1 MSERRTFFADV
12 LLPVPIHQVFTY
24 RVPFELN
31 DSLAFGLRVIVPF
44 GKSKLVTGIV
54 TEIHERIPEVY
65 QAKYIEYVLDEYPI
79 ITKKQFQF
87 WSWISQYY
95 MAPLGD
101 VMNASLPANF
111 KLSSESKIVLHPDF
125 ENNQSLDEREQV
137 IVDSLH
143 ANEQMDLKEISAL
156 LGIKTIQPLIK
167 KLIDKKVVL
176 SMEALN
182 ERFTPKT
189 VLCYTLTETFL
200 DDTLLTSFI
209 SGLERKSSAAKQ
221 IEALL
226 MVMREG
232 NYPNNNIQPVVKK
245 TLLDNGISLSALQT
259 LEKNGVLESLRIEV
273 SRLKGFGQDVKEKKE
288 LTQAQK
294 DALQKV
300 KESQEKNIVTL
311 LHGVTGSGKTELYV
325 ELIEEQLAKGK
336 QVLFLIPEIALTTQ
350 LIDRLSAYFGEQIG
364 VYHSKFNQNER
375 VEIWNTVLA
384 NDPTK
389 FRLIIGARSSIFL
402 PFQELGLIIVDEEH
416 ENTFKQ
422 TDPSPRYN
430 ARDASIVLAHIHNA
444 KVLLGTATPSIESYF
459 NAKSGKYGL
468 VELSE
473 RYLGLQMP
481 EILCANLRLEKK
493 NQSMQSHFSGLLLG
507 NIQEALARDEQVI
520 LFQNR
525 RGYTPMWS
533 CEVCAWTP
541 RCKNCDVSLTYHKQ
555 TNSLKCHYC
564 SHISPPVGSC
574 AACGS
579 NRLKM
584 VGFGTEKIEDELSL
598 LLPNVVIQRL
608 DLDSTRSKNAYE
620 TILNEFENRQI
631 HVLVGTQMIT
641 KGLDFDNVGLVGV
654 LDADM
659 LLNRPDYRAFERA
672 FQLMVQVAGR
682 AGRKNK
688 KGKVIIQTSNPDHWV
703 LERVKEHDFKG
714 FYETEI
720 QERKLFFYPPYYKI
734 IDLTLRNTDELKLNA
749 ASQNLVDKLRPVFKE
764 RVIGPEFPLI
774 KRIQNFYIK
783 EIKIKIEKDAPE
795 RKVKQKI
802 QEIIDLFYA
811 EPSNK
816 STRLSIDV
824 DSY

>member
-1 MSERRTFFADV
+1 MNERKTFFADV

-24 RVPFELN
+24 RIPFELN
-31 DSLAFGLRVIVPF
+31 NQLTFGIRVIVPF
-44 GKSKLVTGIV
+44 GKSKLLTGIV
-54 TEIHERIPEVY
+54 TEIHERIPEAY
-65 QAKYIEYVLDEYPI
+65 QAKYIEHILDECPI

-87 WSWISQYY
+87 WTWISQYY
-95 MAPLGD
+95 MTPLGD

-125 ENNQSLDEREQV
+125 DNDQVLEEREQI
-137 IVDSLH
+137 IVDSLR
-143 ANEQMDLKEISAL
+143 ANEQMDLKELSSI

-167 KLIDKKVVL
+167 KLIDKRIVL
-176 SMEALN
+176 SIEALN
-182 ERFTPKT
+182 ERFSPKT
-189 VLCYTLTETFL
+189 VLCYTLTDSFL
-200 DDTLLTSFI
+200 DGSLLSSFI
-209 SGLERKSSAAKQ
+209 EDLERKATSKKQ

-226 MVMREG
+226 TILSDG
-232 NYPNNNIQPVVKK
+232 NYRENQIEPVLKK
-245 TLLDNGISLSALQT
+245 NLVDKGVSLSALQT
-259 LEKNGVLESLRIEV
+259 LEKNGVLESVRLEV
-273 SRLKGFGQDVKEKKE
+273 SRLKGFGRELKEKKE
-288 LTQAQK
+288 LTNAQK
-294 DALQKV
+294 VALHKI
-300 KESQEKNIVTL
+300 KESQEKHVVTL

-350 LIDRLSAYFGEQIG
+350 LIERLSAYFGDQIG

-384 NDPTK
+384 NDADK

-402 PFQELGLIIVDEEH
+402 PFQDLGLIIVDEEH

-422 TDPSPRYN
+422 IDPSPRYN
-430 ARDASIVLAHIHNA
+430 ARDASIVLAHLHNA
-444 KVLLGTATPSIESYF
+444 KVLLGTATPSLESYY
-459 NAKSGKYGL
+459 NAKEGKYGL

-473 RYLGLQMP
+473 RYLGMQMP
-481 EILCANLRLEKK
+481 EIYCANLRSEKK
-493 NQSMQSHFSGLLLG
+493 NKSMHSHFSGLLIEQ
-507 NIQEALARDEQVI
+507 IQETLSRGEQVI

-533 CEVCAWTP
+533 CEVCSWTP

-555 TNSLKCHYC
+555 TNTLKCHYC
-564 SHISPPVGSC
+564 GHVSPPVGSC
-574 AACGS
+574 GACGS

-584 VGFGTEKIEDELSL
+584 VGFGTEKIEDELGL
-598 LLPNVVIQRL
+598 LLSNAVIQRL

-620 TILNEFENRQI
+620 TILTDFENRQI
-631 HVLVGTQMIT
+631 NILVGTQMIT

-682 AGRKNK
+682 AGRKDK
-688 KGKVIIQTSNPDHWV
+688 KGKVIIQTSNPDQWV

-714 FYETEI
+714 FFETEI
-720 QERKLFFYPPYYKI
+720 QERKLFFYPPFYKMI
-734 IDLTLRNTDELKLNA
+734 HLTLRNTDEMKLNSA
-749 ASQNLVDKLRPVFKE
+749 AQNLADKLRPVFKE
-764 RVIGPEFPLI
+764 RISGPEFPII

-802 QEIIDLFYA
+802 QELIDLFYT
-811 EPSNK
+811 EPANK

-824 DSY
+824 DPY

>member
-1 MSERRTFFADV
+1 MSERKTFFADV

-24 RVPFELN
+24 RIPFELN
-31 DSLAFGLRVIVPF
+31 DQLAFGIRVIVPF
-44 GKSKLVTGIV
+44 GKSKLLTGIV
-54 TEIHERIPEVY
+54 TEIHERIPEAY
-65 QAKYIEYVLDEYPI
+65 QAKYIEHILDEHPI

-87 WSWISQYY
+87 WTWISQYY

-125 ENNQSLDEREQV
+125 ENEQVLDEREQI
-137 IVDSLH
+137 IVDSLR
-143 ANEQMDLKEISAL
+143 ANDQMDLKELSSI

-167 KLIDKKVVL
+167 KLIDKRIVL
-176 SMEALN
+176 SIEALN

-200 DDTLLTSFI
+200 DSTLLSSFI
-209 SGLERKSSAAKQ
+209 EDLERKATAKKQ
-221 IEALL
+221 VEALL
-226 MVMREG
+226 TILSDG
-232 NYPNNNIQPVVKK
+232 NYRENQIEPVLKK
-245 TLLDNGISLSALQT
+245 NLVDKGISLSALQT
-259 LEKNGVLESLRIEV
+259 LEKNGVLESVRFEV
-273 SRLKGFGQDVKEKKE
+273 SRLKGFGRELKEKKE
-288 LTQAQK
+288 LTNAQQ
-294 DALQKV
+294 DALQKIR
-300 KESQEKNIVTL
+300 ESQQNNVVTL

-350 LIDRLSAYFGEQIG
+350 LIERLSAYFGDQIG

-384 NDPTK
+384 NDPNK

-402 PFQELGLIIVDEEH
+402 PFQDLGLIIVDEEH

-422 TDPSPRYN
+422 IDPSPRYN
-430 ARDASIVLAHIHNA
+430 ARDAAIVLAHLHHA
-444 KVLLGTATPSIESYF
+444 KVLLGTATPSLESYQ
-459 NAKSGKYGL
+459 NAKEGKYGL

-481 EILCANLRLEKK
+481 EIWCANLRSEKK
-493 NQSMQSHFSGLLLG
+493 NQSMHSHFSGLLMEQIQDALG
-507 NIQEALARDEQVI
+507 RGEQVI

-533 CEVCAWTP
+533 CEICSWTP

-555 TNSLKCHYC
+555 TNTLKCHYC
-564 SHISPPVGSC
+564 GHISPPVGSC
-574 AACGS
+574 GACGS

-620 TILNEFENRQI
+620 TILNDFENRLI

-714 FYETEI
+714 FYESEI
-720 QERKLFFYPPYYKI
+720 QERKLFFYPPFYKMI
-734 IDLTLRNTDELKLNA
+734 HLTLRNTDEMKLNSSA
-749 ASQNLVDKLRPVFKE
+749 QNLAEKLRPIFKE
-764 RVIGPEFPLI
+764 RVVGPEFPII

-802 QEIIDLFYA
+802 QELIDLFYS
-811 EPSNK
+811 EPLNK

-824 DSY
+824 DPY

>member
-1 MSERRTFFADV
+1 MSERKTFFADV

-54 TEIHERIPEVY
+54 TEIHERIPEAY

-209 SGLERKSSAAKQ
+209 SGLERKSSSAKQ
-221 IEALL
+221 IDALL

-232 NYPNNNIQPVVKK
+232 NYQNNQIQPVLKK

-350 LIDRLSAYFGEQIG
+350 LIDRLSAFFGEQIG

-430 ARDASIVLAHIHNA
+430 ARDASIVLAHLHNA

-481 EILCANLRLEKK
+481 EILCANLRSEKK

-734 IDLTLRNTDELKLNA
+734 IDLTLRNTDELKLNVA
-749 ASQNLVDKLRPVFKE
+749 AQNLVDKLRPVFKE

>member
-1 MSERRTFFADV
+1 MSERKTFFADV

-54 TEIHERIPEVY
+54 TEIHERIPEAY

-209 SGLERKSSAAKQ
+209 SGLERKSSSAKQ
-221 IEALL
+221 IDALL

-232 NYPNNNIQPVVKK
+232 NYQNNQIQPVLKK

-430 ARDASIVLAHIHNA
+430 ARDASIVLAHLHNA

-481 EILCANLRLEKK
+481 EILCANLRSEKK

-620 TILNEFENRQI
+620 SILNDFENRQI
-631 HVLVGTQMIT
+631 NILVGTQMIT

-749 ASQNLVDKLRPVFKE
+749 AAQNLVDKLRPVFKE

>member
-1 MSERRTFFADV
+1 MNERKTFFADV

-24 RVPFELN
+24 RIPFELN
-31 DSLAFGLRVIVPF
+31 DSISFGLRVIVPF
-44 GKSKLVTGIV
+44 GKSKLLTGIV
-54 TEIHERIPEVY
+54 TEVHERIPEAY

-87 WSWISQYY
+87 WTWISNYY

-111 KLSSESKIVLHPDF
+111 KLSSESKIVIHPDF
-125 ENNQSLDEREQV
+125 ENNQKLDEREQL

-143 ANEQMDLKEISAL
+143 ANEQMDLKELSAL

-167 KLIDKKVVL
+167 KLIDKRIVL
-176 SMEALN
+176 SFEALN
-182 ERFTPKT
+182 ERFSPKT
-189 VLCYTLTETFL
+189 VLCYSLTETFQ
-200 DDTLLTSFI
+200 DGSLLTSFI
-209 SGLERKSSAAKQ
+209 ADLERKATAKKQ
-221 IEALL
+221 VDALMML
-226 MVMREG
+226 LKEG
-232 NYPNNNIQPVVKK
+232 NYRENVIQPVLKK
-245 TLLDNGISLSALQT
+245 TLVDLGVSLSALQT
-259 LEKNGVLESLRIEV
+259 LEKNGVIESMRLEV
-273 SRLKGFGQDVKEKKE
+273 SRLKGFGQESKAKKE

-294 DALQKV
+294 DALEKV
-300 KESQEKNIVTL
+300 KESQKKNIVTL

-325 ELIEEQLAKGK
+325 ELIEEQLAEGK

-430 ARDASIVLAHIHNA
+430 ARDASIVLAHLHSA

-459 NAKSGKYGL
+459 NAKCEKYGL

-493 NQSMQSHFSGLLLG
+493 NQSMQSHFSGLLMES
-507 NIQEALARDEQVI
+507 IKEALGRDEQVI

-555 TNSLKCHYC
+555 TNTLKCHYC
-564 SHISPPVGSC
+564 GHISPPVGSC
-574 AACGS
+574 GACGS

-620 TILNEFENRQI
+620 TILNDFENRQI
-631 HVLVGTQMIT
+631 NILVGTQMIT

-703 LERVKEHDFKG
+703 IERVKEHDFQG
-714 FYETEI
+714 FYETEM
-720 QERKLFFYPPYYKI
+720 QERRMFFYPPFYKV
-734 IDLTLRNTDELKLNA
+734 IDLTLRNTDEFKLNSA
-749 ASQNLVDKLRPVFKE
+749 AQNLVDKLRPVFKE
-764 RVIGPEFPLI
+764 RIVGPEFPII

-795 RKVKQKI
+795 KKVKQKI

>member
-1 MSERRTFFADV
+1 MTERKTFFADV

-24 RVPFELN
+24 RIPFELN
-31 DSLAFGLRVIVPF
+31 DSISFGLRVIVPF
-44 GKSKLVTGIV
+44 GKSKLLTGIV
-54 TEIHERIPEVY
+54 TEVHERIPEAY

-87 WSWISQYY
+87 WTWISNYY

-111 KLSSESKIVLHPDF
+111 KLSSESKIVIHPDF
-125 ENNQSLDEREQV
+125 ENNQMLDEREQL

-143 ANEQMDLKEISAL
+143 ANEQMDLKELSAL

-167 KLIDKKVVL
+167 KLIDKRIVL
-176 SMEALN
+176 SFEALN
-182 ERFTPKT
+182 ERFSPKT
-189 VLCYTLTETFL
+189 VLCYSLTETFQ
-200 DDTLLTSFI
+200 DGSLLTSFI
-209 SGLERKSSAAKQ
+209 ADLERKATAKKQ
-221 IEALL
+221 VDALMML
-226 MVMREG
+226 LKEG
-232 NYPNNNIQPVVKK
+232 NYRENVIQPVLKK
-245 TLLDNGISLSALQT
+245 TLVDLGVSLSALQT
-259 LEKNGVLESLRIEV
+259 LEKNGVIESMRLEV
-273 SRLKGFGQDVKEKKE
+273 SRLKGFGQESKAKKE

-294 DALQKV
+294 DALEKV
-300 KESQEKNIVTL
+300 KESQNKNIVTL

-325 ELIEEQLAKGK
+325 ELIEEQLTKGK

-430 ARDASIVLAHIHNA
+430 ARDASIVLAHLHSA

-481 EILCANLRLEKK
+481 EILCANIRSEKK
-493 NQSMQSHFSGLLLG
+493 NQSMQSHFSGLLMES
-507 NIQEALARDEQVI
+507 IKEALGRDEQVI

-555 TNSLKCHYC
+555 TNTLKCHYC
-564 SHISPPVGSC
+564 GHISPPVGSC
-574 AACGS
+574 GACGS

-631 HVLVGTQMIT
+631 NILVGTQMIT

-734 IDLTLRNTDELKLNA
+734 IDLTLRNTDEFKLNSA
-749 ASQNLVDKLRPVFKE
+749 AQNLVDKLRPIFKE
-764 RVIGPEFPLI
+764 RIVGPEFPII

-795 RKVKQKI
+795 KKVKQKI
-802 QEIIDLFYA
+802 QEIIDLFYS

>member
-1 MSERRTFFADV
+1 MSERKTYFADV

-24 RVPFELN
+24 RIPFELN
-31 DSLAFGLRVIVPF
+31 DSLTFGLRVIVPF
-44 GKSKLVTGIV
+44 GKSKLITGIV
-54 TEIHERIPEVY
+54 TEVHERIPEAY
-65 QAKYIEYVLDEYPI
+65 QAKYIEYVLDENPI

-87 WSWISQYY
+87 WTWISQYY

-101 VMNASLPANF
+101 VMNASLPANL
-111 KLSSESKIVLHPDF
+111 KLSSETKIVLHPDF
-125 ENNQSLDEREQV
+125 ENNQVLDEREQMV
-137 IVDSLH
+137 VDSLH
-143 ANEQMDLKEISAL
+143 TNEQMDLKELSTL
-156 LGIKTIQPLIK
+156 LAIKTIQPLIK
-167 KLIDKKVVL
+167 KLIDKQIVL
-176 SMEALN
+176 SFEALN
-182 ERFTPKT
+182 ERFSPKT
-189 VLCYTLTETFL
+189 VLCYSLTETFL
-200 DDTLLTSFI
+200 DGSLLTSFI
-209 SGLERKSSAAKQ
+209 ADLERKSTAKKQ
-221 IEALL
+221 VDALL
-226 MVMREG
+226 LILNEG
-232 NYPNNNIQPVVKK
+232 NYRDNEIQPVLKK
-245 TLLDNGISLSALQT
+245 TIVDQGASLSALQT
-259 LEKNGVLESLRIEV
+259 LEKNGVIESMRIEV
-273 SRLKGFGQDVKEKKE
+273 TRLKGYAQDIKEKKD
-288 LTQAQK
+288 LTEAQK

-300 KESQEKNIVTL
+300 KDSQEKNIVTL

-350 LIDRLSAYFGEQIG
+350 LIERLSAYFGDQIG

-430 ARDASIVLAHIHNA
+430 ARDASIVLAHLHNG

-481 EILCANLRLEKK
+481 EILCANLRSEKK
-493 NQSMQSHFSGLLLG
+493 NQSMQSHFSGLLMQ
-507 NIQEALARDEQVI
+507 NIQDALTRDEQVI

-525 RGYTPMWS
+525 RGYTPLWS

-555 TNSLKCHYC
+555 TNTLKCHYC
-564 SHISPPVGSC
+564 GHITPPVGSC
-574 AACGS
+574 GACGS

-584 VGFGTEKIEDELSL
+584 IGFGTEKIEDELSL
-598 LLPNVVIQRL
+598 LLPNVVIRRL

-631 HVLVGTQMIT
+631 HILVGTQMIT

-703 LERVKEHDFKG
+703 LERVKEHDYSG

-720 QERKLFFYPPYYKI
+720 QERKLFFYPPFYKI
-734 IDLTLRNTDELKLNA
+734 IDLTLRNTDELKVNMA
-749 ASQNLVDKLRPVFKE
+749 AQNMVEKLRPVFKE
-764 RVIGPEFPLI
+764 RVVGPEFPLI

-795 RKVKQKI
+795 RKVKEKL
-802 QEIIDLFYA
+802 QEIITLFYA
-811 EPSNK
+811 DPTNK

>member
-1 MSERRTFFADV
+1 MSERKTFFADV

-54 TEIHERIPEVY
+54 TEIHERIPEAY

-209 SGLERKSSAAKQ
+209 SGLERKSSSAKQ
-221 IEALL
+221 IDALL

-232 NYPNNNIQPVVKK
+232 NYQNNQIQPVLKK

-273 SRLKGFGQDVKEKKE
+273 SRLKGFSQDVKEKKE
-288 LTQAQK
+288 LTHAQK

-389 FRLIIGARSSIFL
+389 FRLIIGARSSVFL

-430 ARDASIVLAHIHNA
+430 ARDASIVLAHLHNA

-481 EILCANLRLEKK
+481 EILCANLRSEKK

-749 ASQNLVDKLRPVFKE
+749 AAQNLVDKLRPVFKE

>member
-1 MSERRTFFADV
+1 MNERKTFFADV

-24 RVPFELN
+24 RIPFELN
-31 DSLAFGLRVIVPF
+31 DSISFGLRVIVPF
-44 GKSKLVTGIV
+44 GKSKLLTGIV
-54 TEIHERIPEVY
+54 TEVHERIPEAY

-87 WSWISQYY
+87 WTWISNYY

-111 KLSSESKIVLHPDF
+111 KLSSESKIVIHPDF
-125 ENNQSLDEREQV
+125 ENNQTLDEREQL

-143 ANEQMDLKEISAL
+143 ANEQMDLKELSAL

-167 KLIDKKVVL
+167 KLIDKRIVL
-176 SMEALN
+176 SFEALN
-182 ERFTPKT
+182 ERFSPKT
-189 VLCYTLTETFL
+189 VLCYSLTETFQ
-200 DDTLLTSFI
+200 DGSLLTSFI
-209 SGLERKSSAAKQ
+209 ADLERKATAKKQ
-221 IEALL
+221 VDALMML
-226 MVMREG
+226 LKEG
-232 NYPNNNIQPVVKK
+232 NYRENVIQPVLKK
-245 TLLDNGISLSALQT
+245 TLVDLGVSLSALQT
-259 LEKNGVLESLRIEV
+259 LEKNGVIESMRHEV
-273 SRLKGFGQDVKEKKE
+273 SRLKGFGQESKAKKE

-294 DALQKV
+294 DALEKV
-300 KESQEKNIVTL
+300 KESQKKNIVTL

-325 ELIEEQLAKGK
+325 ELIEEQLAEGK

-430 ARDASIVLAHIHNA
+430 ARDASIVLAHLHSA

-459 NAKSGKYGL
+459 NAKCEKYGL

-493 NQSMQSHFSGLLLG
+493 NQSMQSHFSGLLMES
-507 NIQEALARDEQVI
+507 IKEALGRDEQVI

-555 TNSLKCHYC
+555 TNTLKCHYC
-564 SHISPPVGSC
+564 GHISPPVGSC
-574 AACGS
+574 GACGS

-620 TILNEFENRQI
+620 TILNDFENRRI
-631 HVLVGTQMIT
+631 NILVGTQMIT

-688 KGKVIIQTSNPDHWV
+688 KGKVIIQTSNPDQWV
-703 LERVKEHDFKG
+703 LERVKEHDFQG
-714 FYETEI
+714 FYETEM
-720 QERKLFFYPPYYKI
+720 QERRMFFYPPFYKV
-734 IDLTLRNTDELKLNA
+734 IDLTLRNTDEFKLNSA
-749 ASQNLVDKLRPVFKE
+749 AQNLVDKLRPVFKE
-764 RVIGPEFPLI
+764 RIVGPEFPII

-795 RKVKQKI
+795 KKVKQKI

>member
-1 MSERRTFFADV
+1 MNERKTFFADV

-24 RVPFELN
+24 RIPFELN

-54 TEIHERIPEVY
+54 TEIHERIPEAY

-87 WSWISQYY
+87 WTWISQYY

-111 KLSSESKIVLHPDF
+111 KLSSETKIVLHPDF
-125 ENNQSLDEREQV
+125 ENNQVLDEREQLV
-137 IVDSLH
+137 VDSLR
-143 ANEQMDLKEISAL
+143 ANEQMDLKELSTL
-156 LGIKTIQPLIK
+156 LAIKTIQPLIK
-167 KLIDKKVVL
+167 KLIDKRIVL
-176 SMEALN
+176 SFEALN
-182 ERFTPKT
+182 ERFSPKT

-200 DDTLLTSFI
+200 DGSLLTNFI
-209 SGLERKSSAAKQ
+209 ADLERKSTAKKQ
-221 IEALL
+221 VDALL
-226 MVMREG
+226 LILNEG
-232 NYPNNNIQPVVKK
+232 NYRDNEIQPVLKK
-245 TLLDNGISLSALQT
+245 TLVDQGASISALQT
-259 LEKNGVLESLRIEV
+259 LEKNGVIESLRIEV
-273 SRLKGFGQDVKEKKE
+273 TRLKGFGQDIKDKKD
-288 LTQAQK
+288 LTEAQK

-300 KESQEKNIVTL
+300 KDSQEKNIVTL

-336 QVLFLIPEIALTTQ
+336 QVHFLIPEIALTTQ
-350 LIDRLSAYFGEQIG
+350 LIERLSAYFGDQIG

-430 ARDASIVLAHIHNA
+430 ARDASIVLAHLHNA

-481 EILCANLRLEKK
+481 EILCANLRSEKK
-493 NQSMQSHFSGLLLG
+493 NHSMQSHFSGLLME
-507 NIQEALARDEQVI
+507 NIKEALARDEQVI

-555 TNSLKCHYC
+555 TNTLKCHYC
-564 SHISPPVGSC
+564 GHITPPVGSC
-574 AACGS
+574 GACGS

-631 HVLVGTQMIT
+631 NILVGTQMIT

-703 LERVKEHDFKG
+703 LERVKEHDYSG

-720 QERKLFFYPPYYKI
+720 QERKLFFYPPFYKI
-734 IDLTLRNTDELKLNA
+734 IDLTLRNTDELKLNIA
-749 ASQNLVDKLRPVFKE
+749 AQNLVEKLRPVFKE
-764 RVIGPEFPLI
+764 RVVGPEFPLI

-795 RKVKQKI
+795 RKVKQKL

-811 EPSNK
+811 DPANK

>member
-1 MSERRTFFADV
+1 MSERKTFFADV

-44 GKSKLVTGIV
+44 GKSKLLTGIV
-54 TEIHERIPEVY
+54 TEVHERIPETY
-65 QAKYIEYVLDEYPI
+65 QAKYIEHVLDEFPI
-79 ITKKQFQF
+79 ITTKQFQF
-87 WSWISQYY
+87 WRWISQYY

-111 KLSSESKIVLHPDF
+111 KLSSESKIVLHPDI
-125 ENNQSLDEREQV
+125 EINQTLDEREQLV
-137 IVDSLH
+137 VDSLH

-176 SMEALN
+176 SIEALN
-182 ERFTPKT
+182 ERYTPKT
-189 VLCYTLTETFL
+189 VLCYTLTNTFL
-200 DDTLLTSFI
+200 DDSLLTSFI
-209 SGLERKSSAAKQ
+209 GGLERKSSAAKQ
-221 IEALL
+221 IDALL

-232 NYPNNNIQPVVKK
+232 NYHNNHIQPVSKK
-245 TLLDNGISLSALQT
+245 ILLDNGISLSALHT
-259 LEKNGVLESLRIEV
+259 LEKNGVLETHRIEV
-273 SRLKGFGQDVKEKKE
+273 SRLKGFGEEQKEKKE
-288 LTQAQK
+288 LSIAQK
-294 DALQKV
+294 VALDGIRLSFDSK
-300 KESQEKNIVTL
+300 KVTL

-325 ELIEEQLAKGK
+325 ELIEEQLSKGK

-350 LIDRLSAYFGEQIG
+350 LIERLSAFFGQQIG

-384 NDPTK
+384 NDPSK

-430 ARDASIVLAHIHNA
+430 ARDASIVLAHLHNA

-459 NAKSGKYGL
+459 NAKAEKYGL
-468 VELSE
+468 VELNE
-473 RYLGLQMP
+473 RFMGMQMP
-481 EILCANLRLEKK
+481 EILCANLRAEKK
-493 NQSMQSHFSGLLLG
+493 NQSMQSHFSGLLLK
-507 NIQEALARDEQVI
+507 NIQDTLSMGEQVI

-533 CEVCAWTP
+533 CEICAWTP

-584 VGFGTEKIEDELSL
+584 IGFGTEKIEDELSL
-598 LLPNVVIQRL
+598 LLPNVVIKRL

-620 TILNEFENRQI
+620 SILNDFENRQI
-631 HVLVGTQMIT
+631 HILVGTQMIT

-654 LDADM
+654 LDSDM

-672 FQLMVQVAGR
+672 FQLIVQVAGR
-682 AGRKNK
+682 AGRKHK
-688 KGKVIIQTSNPDHWV
+688 KGRVIIQTSNPDHWV

-714 FYETEI
+714 FYETEV
-720 QERKLFFYPPYYKI
+720 QERQSFFYPPYYKI
-734 IDLTLRNTDELKLNA
+734 IDLSLRNTDELKLNA
-749 ASQNLVDKLRPVFKE
+749 SAQNLADKLRPVFKE
-764 RVIGPEFPLI
+764 RIIGPEFPVI

-802 QEIIDLFYA
+802 QEIIDLFYS

>member
-1 MSERRTFFADV
+1 MTERKTFFADV

-24 RVPFELN
+24 RIPFELN
-31 DSLAFGLRVIVPF
+31 DSISFGLRVIVPF
-44 GKSKLVTGIV
+44 GKSKLLTGIV
-54 TEIHERIPEVY
+54 TEVHERIPEAY

-87 WSWISQYY
+87 WTWISNYY

-111 KLSSESKIVLHPDF
+111 KLSSESKIVIHPDF
-125 ENNQSLDEREQV
+125 ENNQMLDEREQL

-143 ANEQMDLKEISAL
+143 ANEQMDLKELSAL

-167 KLIDKKVVL
+167 KLIDKRIVL
-176 SMEALN
+176 SFEALN
-182 ERFTPKT
+182 ERFSPKT
-189 VLCYTLTETFL
+189 VLCYSLTETFQ
-200 DDTLLTSFI
+200 DGSLLTSFI
-209 SGLERKSSAAKQ
+209 ADLERKATAKKQ
-221 IEALL
+221 VDALMML
-226 MVMREG
+226 LKEG
-232 NYPNNNIQPVVKK
+232 NYRENVIQPVLKK
-245 TLLDNGISLSALQT
+245 TLVDLGVSLSALQT
-259 LEKNGVLESLRIEV
+259 LEKNGVIESMRLEV
-273 SRLKGFGQDVKEKKE
+273 SRLKGFGQESKAKKE

-294 DALQKV
+294 DALEKV
-300 KESQEKNIVTL
+300 KESQNKNIVTL

-325 ELIEEQLAKGK
+325 ELIEEQLTKGM

-430 ARDASIVLAHIHNA
+430 ARDASIVLAHLHSA

-481 EILCANLRLEKK
+481 EILCANIRSEKK
-493 NQSMQSHFSGLLLG
+493 NQSMQSHFSGLLMES
-507 NIQEALARDEQVI
+507 IKEALGRDEQVI

-555 TNSLKCHYC
+555 TNTLKCHYC
-564 SHISPPVGSC
+564 GHISPPVGSC
-574 AACGS
+574 GACGS

-682 AGRKNK
+682 AGRKNR

-734 IDLTLRNTDELKLNA
+734 IDLTLRNTDEFKLNSA
-749 ASQNLVDKLRPVFKE
+749 AQNLVDKLRPIFKE
-764 RVIGPEFPLI
+764 RIVGPEFPII

-795 RKVKQKI
+795 KKVKQKI
-802 QEIIDLFYA
+802 QEIIDLFYS

>member
-1 MSERRTFFADV
+1 MSERKTFFADV

-24 RVPFELN
+24 RIPFELN
-31 DSLAFGLRVIVPF
+31 NSLAFGLRVIVPF

-54 TEIHERIPEVY
+54 TEVHERIPEAY

-87 WSWISQYY
+87 WTWISQYY

-111 KLSSESKIVLHPDF
+111 KLSSETKIVLHPDF
-125 ENNQSLDEREQV
+125 ENNQVLDEREQMV
-137 IVDSLH
+137 VDSLQT
-143 ANEQMDLKEISAL
+143 NEQMDLKELSTL
-156 LGIKTIQPLIK
+156 LAIKTIQPLIK
-167 KLIDKKVVL
+167 KLIDKRIVL
-176 SMEALN
+176 SFEALN
-182 ERFTPKT
+182 ERFSPKT

-200 DDTLLTSFI
+200 DGSLLTSFI
-209 SGLERKSSAAKQ
+209 ADLERKSTAKKQ
-221 IEALL
+221 VDALL
-226 MVMREG
+226 LILNEG
-232 NYPNNNIQPVVKK
+232 NYRDNEIQPVLKK
-245 TLLDNGISLSALQT
+245 TLVDQGVSLSALQT
-259 LEKNGVLESLRIEV
+259 LEKNGVIESLRIEV
-273 SRLKGFGQDVKEKKE
+273 TRLKGFGQDIKEKKD
-288 LTQAQK
+288 LTEAQK

-350 LIDRLSAYFGEQIG
+350 LIERLSAYFGDQIG

-375 VEIWNTVLA
+375 VEIWNAVLA

-430 ARDASIVLAHIHNA
+430 ARDASIVLAHLHNA

-481 EILCANLRLEKK
+481 EILCANLRSEKK
-493 NQSMQSHFSGLLLG
+493 NQSMQSHFSGLLME
-507 NIQEALARDEQVI
+507 NIKEALARDEQVI

-555 TNSLKCHYC
+555 TNTLKCHYC
-564 SHISPPVGSC
+564 GHITPPVGSC
-574 AACGS
+574 GACGS

-598 LLPNVVIQRL
+598 FLPNVVIQRL

-631 HVLVGTQMIT
+631 NILVGTQMIT

-703 LERVKEHDFKG
+703 LERVKEHDYSG

-720 QERKLFFYPPYYKI
+720 QERKLFFYPPFYKI
-734 IDLTLRNTDELKLNA
+734 IDLTLRNTDELKLNIA
-749 ASQNLVDKLRPVFKE
+749 AQNLVEKLRPVFKE
-764 RVIGPEFPLI
+764 RVVGPEFPLI

-795 RKVKQKI
+795 RKVKQKL
-802 QEIIDLFYA
+802 QEIIDIFYA
-811 EPSNK
+811 EPANK

>member
-1 MSERRTFFADV
+1 MSERKTFFADV

-24 RVPFELN
+24 RIPFELN

-54 TEIHERIPEVY
+54 TEVHERIPEAY

-87 WSWISQYY
+87 WTWISQYY

-111 KLSSESKIVLHPDF
+111 KLSSETKIVLHPDF
-125 ENNQSLDEREQV
+125 ENNQVLDEREQMV
-137 IVDSLH
+137 VDSLRT
-143 ANEQMDLKEISAL
+143 NEQMDLKELSTL
-156 LGIKTIQPLIK
+156 LAIKTIQPLIK
-167 KLIDKKVVL
+167 KLIDKRIVL
-176 SMEALN
+176 SFEALN
-182 ERFTPKT
+182 ERFSPKT

-200 DDTLLTSFI
+200 DGSLLTSFI
-209 SGLERKSSAAKQ
+209 ADLERKSTAKKQ
-221 IEALL
+221 VDALL
-226 MVMREG
+226 LILNEG
-232 NYPNNNIQPVVKK
+232 NYRDNEIQPVLKK
-245 TLLDNGISLSALQT
+245 TLVDQGASISALQT
-259 LEKNGVLESLRIEV
+259 LEKNGVIESLRIEV
-273 SRLKGFGQDVKEKKE
+273 TRLKGFGQDIKDKKD
-288 LTQAQK
+288 LTEAQK

-325 ELIEEQLAKGK
+325 ELIEELLAKGK

-350 LIDRLSAYFGEQIG
+350 LIERLSAYFGDQIG

-430 ARDASIVLAHIHNA
+430 ARDASIVLAHLHNA

-481 EILCANLRLEKK
+481 EILCANLRSEKK
-493 NQSMQSHFSGLLLG
+493 NQSMQSHFSGLLME
-507 NIQEALARDEQVI
+507 NIKEALARDEQVI

-555 TNSLKCHYC
+555 TNTLKCHYC
-564 SHISPPVGSC
+564 GHITPPVGSC
-574 AACGS
+574 GACGS

-631 HVLVGTQMIT
+631 NILVGTQMIT

-703 LERVKEHDFKG
+703 LERVKEHDYSG

-720 QERKLFFYPPYYKI
+720 QERKLFFYPPFYKI
-734 IDLTLRNTDELKLNA
+734 IDLTLRNTDELKLNIA
-749 ASQNLVDKLRPVFKE
+749 AQNLVEKLRPVFKE
-764 RVIGPEFPLI
+764 RVVGPEFPLI

-795 RKVKQKI
+795 RKVKQKL

-811 EPSNK
+811 EPANK

>member
-1 MSERRTFFADV
+1 MNERKTFFADV

-24 RVPFELN
+24 RIPFELN
-31 DSLAFGLRVIVPF
+31 DSISFGLRVIVPF
-44 GKSKLVTGIV
+44 GKSKLLTGIV
-54 TEIHERIPEVY
+54 TEVHERIPEAY

-87 WSWISQYY
+87 WTWISNYY

-111 KLSSESKIVLHPDF
+111 KLSSESKIVIHPDF
-125 ENNQSLDEREQV
+125 ENNQMLDEREQL

-143 ANEQMDLKEISAL
+143 ANEQMDLKELSAL

-167 KLIDKKVVL
+167 KLIDKRIVL
-176 SMEALN
+176 SFEALN
-182 ERFTPKT
+182 ERFSPKT
-189 VLCYTLTETFL
+189 VLCYSLTETFQ
-200 DDTLLTSFI
+200 DGSLLTSFI
-209 SGLERKSSAAKQ
+209 ADLERKATAKKQ
-221 IEALL
+221 VDALMML
-226 MVMREG
+226 LKEG
-232 NYPNNNIQPVVKK
+232 NYRENVIQPVLKK
-245 TLLDNGISLSALQT
+245 TLVDLGVSLSALQT
-259 LEKNGVLESLRIEV
+259 LEKNGVIESMRLEV
-273 SRLKGFGQDVKEKKE
+273 SRLKGFGQESKAKKE

-294 DALQKV
+294 DALEKV
-300 KESQEKNIVTL
+300 KESQNKNIVTL

-325 ELIEEQLAKGK
+325 ELIEEQLTKGK

-350 LIDRLSAYFGEQIG
+350 LIDRLSGYFGEQIG

-430 ARDASIVLAHIHNA
+430 ARDASIVLAHLHSA

-459 NAKSGKYGL
+459 NAKCEKYGL

-481 EILCANLRLEKK
+481 EILCANLRSEKK
-493 NQSMQSHFSGLLLG
+493 NQSMQSHFSGLLMES
-507 NIQEALARDEQVI
+507 IKEALGRDEQVI

-555 TNSLKCHYC
+555 TNTLKCHYC
-564 SHISPPVGSC
+564 GHISPPVGSC
-574 AACGS
+574 GACGS

-631 HVLVGTQMIT
+631 NILVGTQMIT

-720 QERKLFFYPPYYKI
+720 QERKMFFYPPYYKI
-734 IDLTLRNTDELKLNA
+734 IDLTLRNTDEFKLNSA
-749 ASQNLVDKLRPVFKE
+749 AQNLVDKLRPVFKE
-764 RVIGPEFPLI
+764 RIVGPEFPLI

-795 RKVKQKI
+795 KKVKQKI
-802 QEIIDLFYA
+802 QEIIDLFYS

>member
-1 MSERRTFFADV
+1 MSERKTFFADV

-24 RVPFELN
+24 RIPFELN
-31 DSLAFGLRVIVPF
+31 DELKFGLRVVVPF

-54 TEIHERIPEVY
+54 TEVHERIPSAY
-65 QAKYIEYVLDEYPI
+65 QAKYIEYVLDEHPI

-87 WSWISQYY
+87 WFWISQYY

-125 ENNQSLDEREQV
+125 ENNLKLDEREQLV
-137 IVDSLH
+137 VDSLH
-143 ANEQMDLKEISAL
+143 ANDQMDLKQLSSL

-167 KLIDKKVVL
+167 KMIDKRIVL
-176 SMEALN
+176 SFEALN
-182 ERFTPKT
+182 ERFSPKT
-189 VLCYTLTETFL
+189 VLCYTLTETFSDGSL
-200 DDTLLTSFI
+200 LATLLAD
-209 SGLERKSSAAKQ
+209 LERKSTAKKQ
-221 IEALL
+221 VDALL
-226 MVMREG
+226 MLLNEG
-232 NYPNNNIQPVVKK
+232 NYRGNQIQPILKK
-245 TLLDNGISLSALQT
+245 TLIDQGVSLSALQT
-259 LEKNGVLESLRIEV
+259 LEKNGVIESVRIEV
-273 SRLKGFGQDVKEKKE
+273 SRLKGFGQEVKEKKS
-288 LTQAQK
+288 LTQAQL
-294 DALQKV
+294 DALQKI
-300 KESQEKNIVTL
+300 KESQEKHIVTL

-350 LIDRLSAYFGEQIG
+350 LIDRLSAYFGDQIG

-430 ARDASIVLAHIHNA
+430 ARDASIVLAHLHNA

-459 NAKSGKYGL
+459 NAKSEKYGL

-473 RYLGLQMP
+473 RYLGMQMP
-481 EILCANLRLEKK
+481 EILCANLRSEKR
-493 NQSMQSHFSGLLLG
+493 NQSMQSHFSGLLME
-507 NIQEALARDEQVI
+507 NITEALSRNEQVI

-555 TNSLKCHYC
+555 TNTLKCHYC
-564 SHISPPVGSC
+564 SHITPPVGSC
-574 AACGS
+574 GACGS

-598 LLPNVVIQRL
+598 LLPNAVIQRL

-620 TILNEFENRQI
+620 TILTEFENRQI
-631 HVLVGTQMIT
+631 NILVGTQMIT

-714 FYETEI
+714 FYDTEI
-720 QERKLFFYPPYYKI
+720 QERQMFFYPPYYKI
-734 IDLTLRNTDELKLNA
+734 IDLTLRNTDEIKLNSA
-749 ASQNLVDKLRPVFKE
+749 AQNLVDKLRPVFKE
-764 RVIGPEFPLI
+764 RVVGPEFPII

-795 RKVKQKI
+795 RKVKEKL

>member
-1 MSERRTFFADV
+1 MSERKTFFADV

-24 RVPFELN
+24 RIPFELN
-31 DSLAFGLRVIVPF
+31 DLLDFGLRVIVPF
-44 GKSKLVTGIV
+44 GKSKLLTGIV
-54 TEIHERIPEVY
+54 TEVHERIPEAY
-65 QAKYIEYVLDEYPI
+65 QAKYIEYVLDEFPI

-125 ENNQSLDEREQV
+125 ENNLELDAREQLV
-137 IVDSLH
+137 VDSLH
-143 ANEQMDLKEISAL
+143 ANDQMDLKQLSAM
-156 LGIKTIQPLIK
+156 LGIKTIQPMIK
-167 KLIDKKVVL
+167 KMIDKRIVL
-176 SMEALN
+176 SFEALN
-182 ERFTPKT
+182 ERFSPKT
-189 VLCYTLTETFL
+189 ALCYTLTETFL
-200 DDTLLTSFI
+200 EGSLLTTLLAD
-209 SGLERKSSAAKQ
+209 LERKSTAKKQ
-221 IEALL
+221 VDALL
-226 MVMREG
+226 MLFKEG
-232 NYPNNNIQPVVKK
+232 NYRGNQIQPVLKK
-245 TLLDNGISLSALQT
+245 TLIEQGVSLSALQT
-259 LEKNGVLESLRIEV
+259 LEKNGVLESIRLEI
-273 SRLKGFGQDVKEKKE
+273 SRLKGFGQEAKEKKE
-288 LTQAQK
+288 LTQAQQI
-294 DALQKV
+294 ALQKV

-350 LIDRLSAYFGEQIG
+350 LIERLSAYFGDQIG

-389 FRLIIGARSSIFL
+389 FRLIIGARSSVFL

-430 ARDASIVLAHIHNA
+430 ARDASIVLAHFHSA

-459 NAKSGKYGL
+459 NAKNGKYGL

-481 EILCANLRLEKK
+481 EILCANLKSEKK
-493 NQSMQSHFSGLLLG
+493 NQSMQSHFSGLLMG
-507 NIQEALARDEQVI
+507 NIQDALSRDEQVI

-555 TNSLKCHYC
+555 TNTLKCHYC
-564 SHISPPVGSC
+564 GHITPPVGSC
-574 AACGS
+574 GACGS

-620 TILNEFENRQI
+620 SILTDFENRQI
-631 HVLVGTQMIT
+631 NILVGTQMIT

-714 FYETEI
+714 FYDTEI
-720 QERKLFFYPPYYKI
+720 QERQMFFYPPYYKI

-749 ASQNLVDKLRPVFKE
+749 AAQNLVDKLRPVFKE

-795 RKVKQKI
+795 RKVKQKL

>member
-1 MSERRTFFADV
+1 MSERKTFFADV

-24 RVPFELN
+24 RIPFELN
-31 DSLAFGLRVIVPF
+31 DELKFGLRVVVPF

-54 TEIHERIPEVY
+54 TEVHERIPSAY
-65 QAKYIEYVLDEYPI
+65 QAKYIEYVLDEHPI

-87 WSWISQYY
+87 WFWISQYY

-125 ENNQSLDEREQV
+125 ENNLKLDEREQLV
-137 IVDSLH
+137 VDSLH
-143 ANEQMDLKEISAL
+143 ANDQMDLKQLSSL

-167 KLIDKKVVL
+167 KMIDKRIVL
-176 SMEALN
+176 SFEALN
-182 ERFTPKT
+182 ERFSPKT
-189 VLCYTLTETFL
+189 VLCYTLTETFSDGSL
-200 DDTLLTSFI
+200 LATLLAD
-209 SGLERKSSAAKQ
+209 LERKSTAKKQ
-221 IEALL
+221 VDALL
-226 MVMREG
+226 MLLNEG
-232 NYPNNNIQPVVKK
+232 NYRGNQIQPILKK
-245 TLLDNGISLSALQT
+245 TLIDQGVSLSALQT
-259 LEKNGVLESLRIEV
+259 LEKNGVIESVRIEV
-273 SRLKGFGQDVKEKKE
+273 SRLKGFGQEVKEKKS
-288 LTQAQK
+288 LTQAQL
-294 DALQKV
+294 DALQKI
-300 KESQEKNIVTL
+300 KESQEKHIVTL

-350 LIDRLSAYFGEQIG
+350 LIDRLSAYFGDQIG

-430 ARDASIVLAHIHNA
+430 ARDASIVLAHLHNA

-459 NAKSGKYGL
+459 NAKSEKYGL

-473 RYLGLQMP
+473 RYLGMQMP
-481 EILCANLRLEKK
+481 EILCANLRSEKR
-493 NQSMQSHFSGLLLG
+493 NQSMQSHFSGLLME
-507 NIQEALARDEQVI
+507 NITEALSRNEQVI

-555 TNSLKCHYC
+555 TNTLKCHYF
-564 SHISPPVGSC
+564 SHITPPVGSC
-574 AACGS
+574 GACGS

-598 LLPNVVIQRL
+598 LLPNAVIQRL

-620 TILNEFENRQI
+620 TILTEFENRQI
-631 HVLVGTQMIT
+631 NILVGTQMIT

-714 FYETEI
+714 FYDTEI
-720 QERKLFFYPPYYKI
+720 QERQMFFYPPYYKI
-734 IDLTLRNTDELKLNA
+734 IDLTLRNTDEIKLNSA
-749 ASQNLVDKLRPVFKE
+749 AQNLVDKLRPVFKE
-764 RVIGPEFPLI
+764 RVVGPEFPII

-795 RKVKQKI
+795 RKVKEKL

>member
-1 MSERRTFFADV
+1 MSERKTFFADV

-24 RVPFELN
+24 RIPFELN
-31 DSLAFGLRVIVPF
+31 DELKFGLRVVVPF

-54 TEIHERIPEVY
+54 TEVHERIPTAY
-65 QAKYIEYVLDEYPI
+65 QAKYIEYVLDELPI

-125 ENNQSLDEREQV
+125 ENNLELDEREQLV
-137 IVDSLH
+137 VDSLH
-143 ANEQMDLKEISAL
+143 ANDQMDLKQLSAL

-167 KLIDKKVVL
+167 KMIDKRIVL
-176 SMEALN
+176 SFEALN
-182 ERFTPKT
+182 ERFSPKT

-200 DDTLLTSFI
+200 DGSLLATFLAD
-209 SGLERKSSAAKQ
+209 LERKSTAKKQ
-221 IEALL
+221 VDALL
-226 MVMREG
+226 MLFKEG
-232 NYPNNNIQPVVKK
+232 NYRGNQIQPVLKK
-245 TLLDNGISLSALQT
+245 TLIDQGVSLSALQT
-259 LEKNGVLESLRIEV
+259 LEKNGVIESVRIEV
-273 SRLKGFGQDVKEKKE
+273 SRLKGFGQEVKEKKS
-288 LTQAQK
+288 LTQAQL
-294 DALQKV
+294 DALQKI
-300 KESQEKNIVTL
+300 KESQEKHIVTL

-350 LIDRLSAYFGEQIG
+350 LIDRLSAYFGDQIG

-430 ARDASIVLAHIHNA
+430 ARDASIVLAHLHNA

-459 NAKSGKYGL
+459 NAKSEKYGL

-473 RYLGLQMP
+473 RYLGMQMP
-481 EILCANLRLEKK
+481 EILCANLRSEKR
-493 NQSMQSHFSGLLLG
+493 NQSMQSHFSGLLMD
-507 NIQEALARDEQVI
+507 NIKEALSRNEQVI

-555 TNSLKCHYC
+555 TNTLKCHYC
-564 SHISPPVGSC
+564 SHITPPVGSC
-574 AACGS
+574 SACGS

-598 LLPNVVIQRL
+598 LLPNAVIQRL

-620 TILNEFENRQI
+620 TILTEFENRQI
-631 HVLVGTQMIT
+631 NILVGTQMIT

-714 FYETEI
+714 FYDTEI
-720 QERKLFFYPPYYKI
+720 QERQMFFYPPYYKI
-734 IDLTLRNTDELKLNA
+734 IDLTLRNTDEIKLNSA
-749 ASQNLVDKLRPVFKE
+749 AQNLVDKLRPVFKE
-764 RVIGPEFPLI
+764 RVVGPEFPII

-795 RKVKQKI
+795 RKVKEKL